1 MWGTEF
7 EFPHFFALA
16 QFGWHICWWKSG
28 IQDVSRVVSTPFPS
42 GSALNF
48 NRIVVLVALS
58 LFSTP
63 FGTAYYEKVS
73 RWLDV
78 TELPCCW
85 CSTLWISSLNSCN
98 SPIHKVWCYLYLLL
112 SLFNGNEAR
121 ITSLVRMF
129 VIFPNF
135 LWKWRLRSRTAV
147 CVNYFRSAVTL
158 S

>member
-7 EFPHFFALA
+7 EFPHFFARAL
-16 QFGWHICWWKSG
+16 CG
-28 IQDVSRVVSTPFPS
+28 ISARGNQEFKMSAESTPFPS

-48 NRIVVLVALS
+48 NRIVVPA

-78 TELPCCW
+78 TELLCLL
-85 CSTLWISSLNSCN
+85 LWISRLNSCN
-98 SPIHKVWCYLYLLL
+98 SPIHIVWCYLYLLL

-135 LWKWRLRSRTAV
+135 LWKWRRRLRSSRTAV